1 MPNIILII
9 AFAASLALVILLLLK
24 LILVKTDLRQMR
36 KELTKTRD
44 ESYNRILR
52 VSLIDSDVE
61 KLAGEINKNIEYQ
74 KNLKLET
81 QKSRKQLEQS
91 MTRDDLGKGL
101 VAAPSGGD
109 GVQMSFF
116 KLDDPVLIAIRDEFL
131 GLDINSLT
139 PLEALNKLNSI
150 QKLVKGVKH

>member
-24 LILVKTDLRQMR
+24 LVLVKTDLRQMR

-61 KLAGEINKNIEYQ
+61 
-74 KNLKLET
+74 
-81 QKSRKQLEQS
+81 
-91 MTRDDLGKGL
+91 
-101 VAAPSGGD
+101 
-109 GVQMSFF
+109 GV
-116 KLDDPVLIAIRDEFL
+116 
-131 GLDINSLT
+131 
-139 PLEALNKLNSI
+139 
-150 QKLVKGVKH
+150 